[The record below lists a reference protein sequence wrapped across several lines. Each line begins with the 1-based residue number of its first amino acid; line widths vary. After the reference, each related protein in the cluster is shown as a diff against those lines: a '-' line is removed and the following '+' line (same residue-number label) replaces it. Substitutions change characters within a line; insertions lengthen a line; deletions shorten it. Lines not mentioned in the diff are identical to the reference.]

1 MGNISEAKDALV
13 LGLRLKALENHFG
26 LADHLIFLQ
35 TDKKGLPESKDE
47 FELWLK
53 NVLVDDQESA
63 ERMRD
68 LGGAWKSRCRT
79 HGKSVGVDL

>member
-1 MGNISEAKDALV
+1 MGNVSKAKDALV
-13 LGLRLKALENHFG
+13 RGLRLKPLENHFG
-26 LADHLIFLQ
+26 LADHLILLQ
-35 TDKKGLPESKDE
+35 TEKKGLPQNKDE

-68 LGGAWKSRCRT
+68 LGGAWKTRCRM
-79 HGKSVGVDL
+79 HGESLGVDF